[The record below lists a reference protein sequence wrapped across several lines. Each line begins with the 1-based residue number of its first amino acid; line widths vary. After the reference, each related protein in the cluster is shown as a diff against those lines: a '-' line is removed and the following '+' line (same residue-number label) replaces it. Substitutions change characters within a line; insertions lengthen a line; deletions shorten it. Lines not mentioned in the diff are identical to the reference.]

1 MRQDLDEH
9 ERPVSRL
16 GAVGSLYELTAPPA
30 PAIPD
35 LTEDLDLDVAVVGAG
50 YTGLSTALHLASSGA
65 RICVLDAVA
74 LGWGGSGR
82 NGGQVIPGLKY
93 DPDDLVALLRRTPY
107 AEKAERLVEVIGT
120 AADNV
125 FDLVKVH
132 GIECEASRAGW
143 IQPAYT
149 PKMMKSVAAR
159 ASQWS
164 RRGAPVEL
172 LDAGQVTK
180 RLGSAAFIGGWVD
193 RRAGSVQP
201 LGFTFGLARA
211 ALARGVSIYGNAR
224 VVSMNRI
231 EGRWHLRTATGQ
243 RVRAERVV
251 IGTNGY
257 TDQLWPRL
265 RETVI
270 AANSMILAT
279 EPLPALLTPEI
290 LPGGEAA
297 SDARRLLL
305 YFRRDAAGRF
315 LIGGRGPFN
324 DPQTPAD
331 YEHLDRAA
339 RILYPQLGDIPFVY
353 RWAGRVAI
361 TRDFLPH
368 VHEPAPGVTIA
379 IGYNGRG
386 VAMATTMG
394 IHLSRRLSG
403 APDSEFPFPVSDIR
417 RIPLHWMQRLYIEA
431 GVLAYGVLDRFS

>member
-1 MRQDLDEH
+1 M
-9 ERPVSRL
+9 
-16 GAVGSLYELTAPPA
+16 
-30 PAIPD
+30 
-35 LTEDLDLDVAVVGAG
+35 
-50 YTGLSTALHLASSGA
+50 
-65 RICVLDAVA
+65 
-74 LGWGGSGR
+74 
-82 NGGQVIPGLKY
+82 IPGLKY

-149 PKMMKSVAAR
+149 PKMMKRVAAR

-431 GVLAYGVLDRFS
+431 GVLAYSVLDRFS